1 MQYLFSLILRFVI
14 EIRSW
19 LPYRHT
25 MPRYYSNDQLR
36 EKVRQMVDYDN
47 TQKAIAAR
55 LGVSGVY
62 LSDFLNGRRA
72 AGPKILSGLGYEI
85 EPFYREA
92 EKGKTDG

>member
-1 MQYLFSLILRFVI
+1 MAKPKYL
-14 EIRSW
+14 
-19 LPYRHT
+19 
-25 MPRYYSNDQLR
+25 SNDQLR

-92 EKGKTDG
+92 ERREPA